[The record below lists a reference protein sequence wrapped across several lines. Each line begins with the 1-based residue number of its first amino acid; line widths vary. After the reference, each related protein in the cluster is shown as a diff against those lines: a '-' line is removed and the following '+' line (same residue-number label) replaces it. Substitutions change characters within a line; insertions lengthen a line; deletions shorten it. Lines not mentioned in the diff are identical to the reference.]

1 MVHPDPD
8 PKPAATGNSEPV
20 AEPEAVT
27 RPEAVAEAEAEKAA
41 ADEGE
46 GDEEAGDEEEAEPKP
61 DPEKARSALDRL
73 MWTSAWLTVLVAVF
87 LLSGMLQADGGY
99 NALAW
104 LGAVVAILGLLALIA
119 AYGACALNRITLRTK
134 IVGPADLF
142 QVSTLVV
149 VIVVICGLLVPTNN
163 SAALAILL
171 PWAVTYWLHGLTK
184 EATKEP
190 TT

>member
-8 PKPAATGNSEPV
+8 PKPAAAADSEPV
-20 AEPEAVT
+20 AETEAAARV
-27 RPEAVAEAEAEKAA
+27 EAVAEPEAEK
-41 ADEGE
+41 
-46 GDEEAGDEEEAEPKP
+46 EAEDLGDEEEAEPTP
-61 DPEKARSALDRL
+61 DPEKARNAAERL
-73 MWTSAWLTVLVAVF
+73 MWTSAWLTVLVGVF

-99 NALAW
+99 NILAW
-104 LGAVVAILGLLALIA
+104 LGAVVAISGLLALIA
-119 AYGACALNRITLRTK
+119 AYAGCALNRITLRTK
-134 IVGPADLF
+134 VVGPADLF

-184 EATKEP
+184 P
-190 TT
+190 STT